1 MAVLTTAQEY
11 QAIREA
17 LQLFSQGQT
26 RVAVSMGD
34 MQVTYA
40 SSQMDFL
47 MKREKE
53 LARRLSI
60 RNVRKR
66 TRPDFSSA
74 SDTY

>member
-1 MAVLTTAQEY
+1 MPALSTAQEY

-26 RVAVSMGD
+26 RVSVTVGD
-34 MQVTYA
+34 MSVAFA

-47 MKREKE
+47 QKREQE

-66 TRPDFSSA
+66 TRPDF
-74 SDTY
+74 T